1 MEYPI
6 VELNVVPKDLESLG
20 TKEKFW
26 FKYSPDP
33 HAGAWMFKY
42 SKGSTGEHWSEKC
55 TSELCDLLQI
65 PHASYDLAKVNG
77 RYGVLTKNI
86 IPHGYRMVMGNE
98 VLHTRTADYPVPE
111 PSHVAERVVRV
122 REHTVSRVL
131 GCLDR
136 EHIQPPETS
145 FDIAGLNAG
154 DVFCGYL
161 MLDALVSNQDRH
173 HENWAIMLNNET
185 QECFLCPTYDH
196 AASLGRELPEAQYI
210 ERLHTRDL
218 NRAVPAFVAKA
229 RSELFKL
236 KTDTKRLLTLDAFLL
251 ACDKRLH
258 AKEHW
263 LSRLEGVSD
272 DDIAN
277 IFNRLP
283 LECATLNARAFA
295 TAVVIENKKRLLQ
308 HVTLQK

>member
-6 VELNVVPKDLESLG
+6 IELNVVPKDLESLG

-26 FKYSPDP
+26 FKYSPEPQADS
-33 HAGAWMFKY
+33 WMFKY
-42 SKGSTGEHWSEKC
+42 SKGKTGEHWSEKC
-55 TSELCDLLQI
+55 ASELCHLLQL
-65 PHASYDLAKVNG
+65 PHASYEIASVNG
-77 RYGVLTKNI
+77 RFGVLTQNI
-86 IPHGYRMVMGNE
+86 IPRGYRMVMGNE

-111 PSHVAERVVRV
+111 PSHIAERVVRV

-136 EHIQPPETS
+136 EHIQAPDTLY
-145 FDIAGLNAG
+145 DIKGLNAG

-161 MLDALVSNQDRH
+161 MLDALISNQDRH

-196 AASLGRELPEAQYI
+196 AASMGRELPEAQYV
-210 ERLHTRDL
+210 ERLSTRDR
-218 NRAVPAFVAKA
+218 NRTVQAFVLKA

-236 KTDTKRLLTLDAFLL
+236 KTDTKRLLTIDAFLL
-251 ACDKRLH
+251 ACDKRPN
-258 AKEHW
+258 AKKHW

-272 DDIAN
+272 DDICN
-277 IFNRLP
+277 IFSRLP
-283 LECATLNARAFA
+283 VRCATDYAREFA

-308 HVTLQK
+308 HVN